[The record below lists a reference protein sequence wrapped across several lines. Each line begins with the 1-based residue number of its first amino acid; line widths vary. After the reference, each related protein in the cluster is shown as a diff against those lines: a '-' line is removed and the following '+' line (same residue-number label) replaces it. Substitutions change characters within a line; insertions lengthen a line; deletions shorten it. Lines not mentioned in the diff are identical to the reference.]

1 MIEIK
6 DFEQVFN
13 LSPDHGYS
21 EHLHSE
27 IIKNRRIL
35 DNKLFFDRL
44 VEVLRVKSKVSIEYD
59 SSEGCN

>member
-6 DFEQVFN
+6 DFKQVFN

-44 VEVLRVKSKVSIEYD
+44 AEVLRVKSKVSIEYNF
-59 SSEGCN
+59 SEGCN